1 MTTARMIKMVKIDVE
16 QTGIREIVAAA
27 RVPTRVP
34 ISDPCI
40 SGIARTRATYAHAGV
55 AFKRVQI

>member
-1 MTTARMIKMVKIDVE
+1 MMAKMIKMVKIDVG

-34 ISDPCI
+34 TSDPCI
-40 SGIARTRATYAHAGV
+40 SGIARYRHANHVRA
-55 AFKRVQI
+55 RRCRI